1 MEEIIG
7 SSLLLFKLQPL
18 NLCKKKK
25 KKNKLKTLLISEVNI
40 RYYIIA
46 EGCPITVLDSR
57 AHTLLPF
64 GEKTPII
71 CKIQLIKNKS

>member
-1 MEEIIG
+1 MDDEMEETIG
-7 SSLLLFKLQPL
+7 SSLPS
-18 NLCKKKK
+18 
-25 KKNKLKTLLISEVNI
+25 LLISEVNI

-64 GEKTPII
+64 GKKTPII
-71 CKIQLIKNKS
+71 YKIQLIKNKS